1 MGISILNLASDIY
14 RKHVRSMIDLA
25 IDKKKLTKY
34 TDTSTIPTILSLF
47 AISEA
52 AKADISITGAAF
64 DVFSGHL
71 SGSIIEGSRI
81 HYTMGDLHGFDTNK
95 VADDP
100 SYVDLIKSDK
110 FISTYVASYEYTQD
124 QGQAFIMKGVDT
136 ITGQVNGFVNI
147 VPDLGSVAV
156 GFTGEFSTL
165 AGSGTTVASFGSLVE
180 VSNSSENTTLIT
192 GAELLATTYNTNLVP
207 TTNLIEWP
215 AEESDSA
222 FEYMD
227 SATFATFDTFVG
239 AKSKSGTYKLDG
251 VVSNIADFA
260 IFTPAYKYGFLDGY
274 SYLSLHWEN
283 GTGGV
288 LEVVEQTN
296 EILTP
301 KLISTTTLFLQDNSG
316 STYGGQANLVDSTDM
331 SATLVFE
338 EINPGDVTSEEV
350 TQVVATDASFKVFE
364 DALSAIDGYSVGDRI
379 VNIAYVPVIDKE
391 KLSIGDIAGAF
402 KMEQVLVTT
411 NDLGIDMVYNDGLV
425 YTVKDQQG
433 VFGSLSLVLP
443 GSYTDSYYSTP
454 FFGGFDNILKGWA
467 YSLDNTDPDTIALSP
482 GETGYDLF
490 TVNVSDGVNTSSMEI
505 QIFVT
510 GSDHKLGGYRDN
522 ILQDDVLQ
530 GTDFDEYFTPLEGAD
545 VINAMS
551 GNDIINL
558 HAYNSIWASGYVAKN
573 VGNIDSIGTGQVIS
587 LEGMNR
593 FSDVIDG
600 GDDIDVLNL
609 TDGNDAFFIDDVYSD
624 HHSSLVLS
632 PTTQGINS
640 TARIVNLEV
649 INAGAGNDI
658 VDLTSSNFILTQG
671 ITINGESGNDV
682 LWGSN
687 GNDIINGG
695 DGDDI
700 IFGGAG
706 NDILTGGA
714 GSDVFQFTATSG
726 RFTITDFDAQ
736 YDSIEFY
743 YSEGEYNTSP
753 FYPYIW
759 QIPELPE
766 IPGPIIMDLSTSI
779 GKVDSTII
787 NNSLNTLDGVR
798 LIDEVQLFKEALS
811 VFNISTPSDV
821 DIKVATTPSIDT
833 GLLAIGDLAG
843 ALTMDPMLYLES
855 SLGTNVM
862 YANGITYY
870 IEDQQ
875 GVYGSFGFGFPLE
888 GEFKLSDIS
897 TGNTDLRSSI
907 EPINE
912 DITTKY
918 TSDYATMHLTNGFNT
933 SWPTWYYI
941 LDNDDIDTINATVD
955 STHMDSF
962 TIKATNGVDVVS
974 QQIDIDIFNDVG
986 LPFDNNTMLG
996 QFQEGLPVDED
1007 GYLTRFEYTGVNV
1020 DDLNNLDQLITFVEI
1035 V

>member
-1 MGISILNLASDIY
+1 
-14 RKHVRSMIDLA
+14 MIDLA

-624 HHSSLVLS
+624 HHSSLAPSLTS
-632 PTTQGINS
+632 ISQGIDS

-649 INAGAGNDI
+649 INAGSGNDI
-658 VDLTSSNFILTQG
+658 VDLTSANFILTNAVE
-671 ITINGESGNDV
+671 INGEAGNDT

-687 GNDIINGG
+687 GNDTVNGG
-695 DGDDI
+695 EGNDT
-700 IFGGAG
+700 IFGGTG
-706 NDILTGGA
+706 NDTLTGGI
-714 GSDVFQFTATSG
+714 GFDTFQFTATAANDI
-726 RFTITDFDAQ
+726 ITDFSLTD
-736 YDSIEFY
+736 DSIQLY
-743 YSEGEYNTSP
+743 YRAEDNHTNA
-753 FYPYIW
+753 
-759 QIPELPE
+759 
-766 IPGPIIMDLSTSI
+766 DLSLASGVLTWN
-779 GKVDSTII
+779 VDSISNDI
-787 NNSLNTLDGVR
+787 VV
-798 LIDEVQLFKEALS
+798 IDLS
-811 VFNISTPSDV
+811 
-821 DIKVATTPSIDT
+821 VATT
-833 GLLAIGDLAG
+833 
-843 ALTMDPMLYLES
+843 S
-855 SLGTNVM
+855 SN
-862 YANGITYY
+862 
-870 IEDQQ
+870 
-875 GVYGSFGFGFPLE
+875 F
-888 GEFKLSDIS
+888 SDI
-897 TGNTDLRSSI
+897 
-907 EPINE
+907 
-912 DITTKY
+912 
-918 TSDYATMHLTNGFNT
+918 
-933 SWPTWYYI
+933 
-941 LDNDDIDTINATVD
+941 
-955 STHMDSF
+955 
-962 TIKATNGVDVVS
+962 
-974 QQIDIDIFNDVG
+974 
-986 LPFDNNTMLG
+986 
-996 QFQEGLPVDED
+996 
-1007 GYLTRFEYTGVNV
+1007 
-1020 DDLNNLDQLITFVEI
+1020 DQLITFVEI